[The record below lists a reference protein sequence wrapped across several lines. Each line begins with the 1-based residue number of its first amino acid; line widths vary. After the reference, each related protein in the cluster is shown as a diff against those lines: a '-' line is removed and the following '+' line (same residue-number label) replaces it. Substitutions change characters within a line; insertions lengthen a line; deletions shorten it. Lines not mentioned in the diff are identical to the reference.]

1 MAKEIYRYR
10 VRFYVK
16 GKHETVEEQEEVLP
30 ENHVEF
36 FVWGA
41 IRKALREKRLPLT
54 GYATNIEVYDEATGK
69 CIGKYDSLYLPST
82 PEMENIRRVY
92 LIMQDGDSD
101 VP

>member
-1 MAKEIYRYR
+1 MTKEIYCYR
-10 VRFYVK
+10 LRFYVK
-16 GKHETVEEQEEVLP
+16 GKHETVEEQEEVLS

-69 CIGKYDSLYLPST
+69 CVGKCDLLYLPST

-92 LIMQDGDSD
+92 LIMQD
-101 VP
+101 